1 MPLQAQQIVSYAC
14 SVAKAPAYTTQAGD
28 FLNLILQELCSY
40 DLDVIR
46 SVYNFTFNSS
56 AGNNQGPYTLPTNW
70 LRSNR
75 GDVLYTILGV
85 PYIMIPIQLSEFD
98 ALVEQAGLN
107 AYPVN
112 YAIDTSPIATQ
123 GHPQMWVWPPAAG
136 SYPVT
141 ARYFS
146 QMADISTPASSSTIP
161 WFPDQAYLL
170 RRLTGEVM
178 TLTGD
183 DRAPS
188 WLGGEDPQSGF
199 LGAGALLDRYL
210 KTQGESDAVK
220 TVSLDRRRF
229 GSTYLGL
236 PNTKTIGW

>member
-14 SVAKAPAYTTQAGD
+14 SVAKVPTFTSQAGD
-28 FLNLILQELCSY
+28 FLNIILSDLCQNY

-46 SVYNFTFNSS
+46 AVYNFTFNSS
-56 AGNNQGPYTLPTNW
+56 AGTNQGPYTLPTNW

-75 GDVLYTILGV
+75 NDVLYTILGV
-85 PYIMIPIQLSEFD
+85 PYVMIPVQLAEFD
-98 ALVEQAGLN
+98 ALVEQAGLS

-112 YAIDTSPIATQ
+112 YAIDTSPISTQ

-146 QMADISTPASSSTIP
+146 QMTDITTPASSSVIP
-161 WFPDQAYLL
+161 WFPYQEYL
-170 RRLTGEVM
+170 RVKLTAMMME
-178 TLTGD
+178 LAGD
-183 DRAPS
+183 DRAAATHA
-188 WLGGEDPQSGF
+188 EAQ
-199 LGAGALLDRYL
+199 AALDSYL
-210 KTQGESDAVK
+210 KLQGESDAVK

-229 GSTYLGL
+229 GTAYLGL